1 MEERGQVLLRYTD
14 AAGRERD
21 VANPNGSTR
30 AIAGVANE
38 AFNVFGLMPHP
49 EHAVE
54 MALGGED
61 GLKIF
66 RSIVMSIE
74 RTPAAASSARS
85 STRSASSFA
94 RSSKNS
100 A

>member
-1 MEERGQVLLRYTD
+1 VAPADELRAMEERGQVLLRYTD

-21 VANPNGSTR
+21 DANPNGSTR

-38 AFNVFGLMPHP
+38 SFNVFGLMPHP

-54 MALGGED
+54 VALGGED

-66 RSIVMSIE
+66 RSIVMSVE
-74 RTPAAASSARS
+74 RRHTAASNAAPCRNL
-85 STRSASSFA
+85 A
-94 RSSKNS
+94 
-100 A
+100 